1 MESLMSSV
9 SRDFVAP
16 DGANKSSPTDSES
29 DSPSAEELALVE
41 SADRVTGWRDEK
53 GAVPGRVALMLRE
66 VAVMKGYRPRLLRA
80 GTAAASVRAGVFCV
94 VARTGGLGQLSEEDV
109 FWDGI
114 V

>member
-16 DGANKSSPTDSES
+16 DGSNKSPTES
-29 DSPSAEELALVE
+29 DPPSVEELALVDR
-41 SADRVTGWRDEK
+41 ADQVTGWRLEK
-53 GAVPGRVALMLRE
+53 GAVPGRVALMLHE
-66 VAVMKGYRPRLLRA
+66 VAVTKGYRPRLLRA
-80 GTAAASVRAGVFCV
+80 GTAAASVRAGIFCV
-94 VARTGGLGQLSEEDV
+94 LTQTEGLGRGTPLSEEDV